1 MRPKRT
7 CVNETNERIRIY
19 SEWANSQRQR
29 QPMNNASANSQQTE
43 PTQNQDEEE
52 EENQPLDVTVDNSQQ
67 TEPTQEHVDVQDGV
81 HQSIGIQLEQCTPC
95 TVGLEVMSQSDSET
109 QYFNRY
115 RATNTTGSKR
125 RKVIESDD
133 DDDDDDDV
141 VDAHSNVTHTP
152 SLVSPQTSTQ
162 SKRVRFDQNNRQQ
175 QRPSNSSSH
184 NSPIH
189 QNIQNAG
196 TSSTHN
202 QIEMECQNVFSSM
215 TRIIASNAAHRQI
228 VETIANELSTQLNQF
243 TRNIK
248 LNSNVKQKV
257 EDLVEKFKRSHDE
270 ALQRLR
276 NGFGICVDTNTTAAS
291 TVADWNDVSTPT
303 SSGDTVASG
312 TRPIQSQSNTS
323 NARQKTIP
331 AKRKKRANTIANA
344 PAPKKRT
351 TRATSMP
358 NTSNNDYVSDDF
370 DFNDGD
376 DDGDN
381 GDEDSER
388 YQSIKMGKRKS
399 FNENL
404 QNKDELASIINKIV
418 TDMSH
423 TWRLGALNVHCSLMR
438 IIQSNNEAAIRT
450 EFWNSTCEYNRNY
463 FDGYFRG
470 VYGNCINGKTKL
482 RKTWKLDQAIIK
494 FCQKH
499 IEKNAIGYG
508 NIFTY
513 ATRQYFTNFMMCIIR
528 SLYNNVRAYLNHF
541 VIITN

>member
-29 QPMNNASANSQQTE
+29 QPTNNASANSQQTE

-52 EENQPLDVTVDNSQQ
+52 EENQSLDVTVDNSQQ

-81 HQSIGIQLEQCTPC
+81 HQSIEIQLEQCTPC
-95 TVGLEVMSQSDSET
+95 TVGLEVMSQNDSET

-228 VETIANELSTQLNQF
+228 VHTEHQIE
-243 TRNIK
+243 
-248 LNSNVKQKV
+248 
-257 EDLVEKFKRSHDE
+257 FKR
-270 ALQRLR
+270 
-276 NGFGICVDTNTTAAS
+276 
-291 TVADWNDVSTPT
+291 
-303 SSGDTVASG
+303 
-312 TRPIQSQSNTS
+312 
-323 NARQKTIP
+323 
-331 AKRKKRANTIANA
+331 
-344 PAPKKRT
+344 
-351 TRATSMP
+351 
-358 NTSNNDYVSDDF
+358 
-370 DFNDGD
+370 
-376 DDGDN
+376 
-381 GDEDSER
+381 
-388 YQSIKMGKRKS
+388 
-399 FNENL
+399 
-404 QNKDELASIINKIV
+404 
-418 TDMSH
+418 
-423 TWRLGALNVHCSLMR
+423 
-438 IIQSNNEAAIRT
+438 
-450 EFWNSTCEYNRNY
+450 
-463 FDGYFRG
+463 
-470 VYGNCINGKTKL
+470 
-482 RKTWKLDQAIIK
+482 
-494 FCQKH
+494 
-499 IEKNAIGYG
+499 
-508 NIFTY
+508 
-513 ATRQYFTNFMMCIIR
+513 
-528 SLYNNVRAYLNHF
+528 
-541 VIITN
+541 